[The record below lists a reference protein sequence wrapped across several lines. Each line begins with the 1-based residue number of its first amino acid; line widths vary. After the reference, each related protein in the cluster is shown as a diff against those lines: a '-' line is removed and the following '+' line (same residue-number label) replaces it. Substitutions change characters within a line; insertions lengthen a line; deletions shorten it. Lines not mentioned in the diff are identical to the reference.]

1 MLITVEGGDGA
12 GKTTLVRALAQ
23 RWGDAGAAL
32 QTTLEPGGTEIGRG
46 LRELVLHT
54 RAPLEPW
61 AETFLFLT
69 DRSADV
75 SQIIRPALER
85 GQIVLCDRYAD
96 STLAYQGY
104 GRGLDLGLIRQ
115 LNEAATGGLEADLT
129 LLLDI
134 GAAQGI
140 ARGRGDGGDRIADA
154 TLEFHRRVNDGFR
167 NIAAQSPERVVLL
180 DAAQPAAQVLD
191 QALAAA
197 EPRLRAAGLL
207 PTE

>member
-12 GKTTLVRALAQ
+12 GKTTLVRALAR
-23 RWGDAGAAL
+23 RWEDAGAAL

-46 LRELVLHT
+46 LRDLVLHT
-54 RAPLEPW
+54 RTPLEPW

-75 SQIIRPALER
+75 SQIIRPALQR

-104 GRGLDLGLIRQ
+104 GRGLDLDLIQR
-115 LNEAATGGLEADLT
+115 LNQAATGGLEADLT

-134 GAAQGI
+134 GAEQGI

-154 TLEFHRRVNDGFR
+154 ALEFHRRVNDGFR
-167 NIAAQSPERVVLL
+167 KIAAQSPERVIVL
-180 DAAQPAAQVLD
+180 DAAQPAPQVLD

>member
-1 MLITVEGGDGA
+1 M
-12 GKTTLVRALAQ
+12 
-23 RWGDAGAAL
+23 
-32 QTTLEPGGTEIGRG
+32 
-46 LRELVLHT
+46 
-54 RAPLEPW
+54 
-61 AETFLFLT
+61 
-69 DRSADV
+69 
-75 SQIIRPALER
+75 
-85 GQIVLCDRYAD
+85 LCDRYAD

-104 GRGLDLGLIRQ
+104 GRGLDLEIIRR
-115 LNEAATGGLEADLT
+115 LNDAATGGLEADLT

-167 NIAAQSPERVVLL
+167 KIAAQSPDRVVLL